1 MLISELKNKEILI
14 LGFGREG
21 QDTFLF
27 LRKHFPSKNLG
38 IADRKEFEELP
49 LQIQRMLNADRR
61 VVLYFGADY
70 AKPVNKYD
78 VVVKSPGIPLS
89 AVQPHLKKHQI
100 LTSQTNIFFAN
111 CPGKI
116 VGITGTKGKSTV
128 STLIAEALKSGGV
141 RTQLVGNIEQPVL
154 QFLDEATKEDVF
166 VYELSSFQLETATQ
180 SPHIAVFLNLY
191 PEHLDHNVTFKTYA
205 ASKANITKFQTA
217 DDYLIYNEKDE
228 EVSRIAKASKAKL
241 LPFSPTFR
249 TGAAYA
255 APVQPVFLAA
265 KLFGVPKEKVEK
277 ALKHF
282 KPLLHRLER
291 VGTYR
296 GITFYNDSL
305 ATIPQATNAALDI
318 LGNKV
323 ATLIVGGHDRG
334 IELAPLA
341 ERILQSKVRTL
352 ILLPATGA
360 KVEKELEAI
369 RSKQKK
375 NRALHCFRKSTL
387 AEAVELCY
395 ERTPKGFI
403 CLLSPA
409 ASSFNMFRDYKER
422 GDEFKKLVIR
432 YGKGARA

>member
-1 MLISELKNKEILI
+1 M
-14 LGFGREG
+14 
-21 QDTFLF
+21 
-27 LRKHFPSKNLG
+27 
-38 IADRKEFEELP
+38 
-49 LQIQRMLNADRR
+49 
-61 VVLYFGADY
+61 
-70 AKPVNKYD
+70 
-78 VVVKSPGIPLS
+78 
-89 AVQPHLKKHQI
+89 
-100 LTSQTNIFFAN
+100 
-111 CPGKI
+111 
-116 VGITGTKGKSTV
+116 
-128 STLIAEALKSGGV
+128 
-141 RTQLVGNIEQPVL
+141 
-154 QFLDEATKEDVF
+154 
-166 VYELSSFQLETATQ
+166 
-180 SPHIAVFLNLY
+180 
-191 PEHLDHNVTFKTYA
+191 
-205 ASKANITKFQTA
+205 
-217 DDYLIYNEKDE
+217 
-228 EVSRIAKASKAKL
+228 
-241 LPFSPTFR
+241 
-249 TGAAYA
+249 
-255 APVQPVFLAA
+255 
-265 KLFGVPKEKVEK
+265 PKEKVEK

>member
-191 PEHLDHNVTFKTYA
+191 PEHLDHHVTFKTYA

-249 TGAAYA
+249 TGGAYA
-255 APVQPVFLAA
+255 APVQSVLPSA
-265 KLFGVPKEKVEK
+265 KPFC
-277 ALKHF
+277 
-282 KPLLHRLER
+282 
-291 VGTYR
+291 
-296 GITFYNDSL
+296 
-305 ATIPQATNAALDI
+305 
-318 LGNKV
+318 
-323 ATLIVGGHDRG
+323 
-334 IELAPLA
+334 
-341 ERILQSKVRTL
+341 
-352 ILLPATGA
+352 LP
-360 KVEKELEAI
+360 
-369 RSKQKK
+369 
-375 NRALHCFRKSTL
+375 
-387 AEAVELCY
+387 
-395 ERTPKGFI
+395 
-403 CLLSPA
+403 
-409 ASSFNMFRDYKER
+409 
-422 GDEFKKLVIR
+422 
-432 YGKGARA
+432 